1 VQNTCELALIYLQL
15 PGATSSPTL
24 PVVSEWYQKVA
35 GDLGQVVSEVR
46 GLHVA
51 ASFANQ
57 IRN

>member
-1 VQNTCELALIYLQL
+1 
-15 PGATSSPTL
+15 
-24 PVVSEWYQKVA
+24 VVSEWYQKVA

-57 IRN
+57 IRNYSALLED